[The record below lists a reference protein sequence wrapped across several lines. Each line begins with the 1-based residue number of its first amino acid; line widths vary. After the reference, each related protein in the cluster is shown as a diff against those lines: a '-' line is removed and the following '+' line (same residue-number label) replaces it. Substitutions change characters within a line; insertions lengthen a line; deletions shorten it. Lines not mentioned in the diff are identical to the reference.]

1 MGFFTVN
8 HTVSFE
14 RSDTQPIETLGLVT
28 NTISENNTHAVLTM
42 AAVAAAS
49 TASMTST
56 DTRLQIRQ
64 VQQSNERRRI
74 FEDNLASVCVGFVLV
89 FLICHSPRLFMN
101 IHEIITIHVN
111 YHRYV

>member
-1 MGFFTVN
+1 M
-8 HTVSFE
+8 SFE
-14 RSDTQPIETLGLVT
+14 RGDTQPIETLGLVSNS
-28 NTISENNTHAVLTM
+28 NTISENNTSAVLTM
-42 AAVAAAS
+42 AAVAAAAS
-49 TASMTST
+49 TVSATST
-56 DTRLQIRQ
+56 DPRLQIRQ

-111 YHRYV
+111 NSKY

>member
-1 MGFFTVN
+1 M
-8 HTVSFE
+8 SFE
-14 RSDTQPIETLGLVT
+14 RGDTQPIETIGLVSNS
-28 NTISENNTHAVLTM
+28 NTISENNTRAVLTM

-49 TASMTST
+49 TASATST
-56 DTRLQIRQ
+56 DTRLEIRQ

-111 YHRYV
+111 NSRFLT

>member
-1 MGFFTVN
+1 MN

-49 TASMTST
+49 TASLTST

-101 IHEIITIHVN
+101 IHE
-111 YHRYV
+111 